1 MDNIVKNESRRDFL
15 KVSGT
20 VAGGL
25 ALGFYLPQGPRVA
38 QAAASHY
45 PNAWIKIGT
54 DNQVTVF
61 VARAEMGQDVY
72 TSMTMLVAEELN
84 VDISKMKIRLGYQ
97 LKYV

>member
-1 MDNIVKNESRRDFL
+1 MSHGDFL

-25 ALGFYLPQGPRVA
+25 TLGFCYLKVKLLKLLLVT
-38 QAAASHY
+38 
-45 PNAWIKIGT
+45 PNAWISIGS
-54 DNQVTVF
+54 DNKVTVF

-84 VDISKMKIRLGYQ
+84 MMYQ
-97 LKYV
+97 K